1 MKPVRTVIGRDVEL
15 AALREFLS
23 SDSELP
29 AALILDG
36 EAGIGKTTLWHAGVE
51 IAQASHQILAA
62 QAAPSEAE
70 LPFASLSDLLGERAA
85 QVLPKLPLP
94 QRRALEVA
102 LLLTEPV
109 GPAPH
114 PRAIATAFLNV
125 VRLVAAK
132 APVLVAVDDL
142 QWIDSPSRRVLEFLV
157 RRLEGEPVALLI
169 ARRTERAE
177 SPPLGLVRAFP
188 EQRVTE
194 VRIGPLSLGALHEV
208 LRARLGLTFARP
220 TLRRIAEASGG
231 NPFFALEIARAVSSS
246 GRRVDAGEPLPI
258 PETLDDLISDRIA
271 GLPAET
277 REALLAAAL
286 AAAPTVEVVGAALPD
301 DPWERL
307 RPALDAGAIEIDRE
321 QIRFTHPL
329 LASATEVRADLGQR
343 REMHRRLATV
353 VSEPEARA
361 RHLALAAG
369 APDEAVASAIEQG
382 AARALARG
390 APDVAAVL
398 GESAARLT
406 PPEHADDGWRR
417 ILEAAHNHLHTGA
430 VERAQSLLEELLA
443 DAPAGA
449 LRAKALVRHARNRF
463 LQGGRPATVIGDLE
477 TALADAKEDVS
488 LQIEIERILALTH
501 QTAGDLASALQ
512 HSGAAVKLAERAGD
526 DPAHGAELAAHA
538 FMKFL
543 SGGGVDIELIE
554 RAVRLEAEHMP
565 EAFVRPI
572 WIYGLLLGWS
582 GELERARSLFA
593 RLQRESQQRGDEL
606 ELSFVMNHLARS
618 ELRAGDVARA
628 KGLAAELLDH
638 TRELRL
644 EGEQTYALATMSLVE
659 AHCGNAEAAREL
671 AEQGLALAE
680 RVGIEPT
687 RFELLAVVG
696 FLELSLGDAE
706 AAHRVLGPLVRALAA
721 AGFGEPAVFRVEP
734 DEIEALIA
742 LGRLEES
749 GAALDRL
756 AAHARAV
763 PSRWIA
769 AVVARSGGMLEGAHG
784 DVRGAVATLEDAH
797 ERAAALGEPFEL
809 ARTILALGSAQRR
822 AKRWADARNSLEE
835 AKQIFERVGAR
846 LWVER
851 AQEELARVP
860 GRRPR
865 GSRLTPTERRV
876 AQLVAEGRAN
886 KEVAAALFV
895 TVKAVE
901 ANLSRVYAKLGV
913 RSRTELA
920 HRFARE
926 TEPKV

>member
-62 QAAPSEAE
+62 QAASSEAE
-70 LPFASLSDLLGERAA
+70 FPFASLSDLLGERAA

-102 LLLTEPV
+102 LLLAEPV
-109 GPAPH
+109 EHAPH

-125 VRLVAAK
+125 VRLVAAE
-132 APVLVAVDDL
+132 APVLVALDDV

-157 RRLEGEPVALLI
+157 RRLEGEPVALLV

-177 SPPLGLVRAFP
+177 SPPLGLARAFP
-188 EQRVTE
+188 EKRLTE

-208 LRARLGLTFARP
+208 LRGRLGLTFARP

-246 GRRVDAGEPLPI
+246 GRRIDPGEPLPI

-286 AAAPTVEVVGAALPD
+286 AAAPTIEVVGAALPD

-329 LASATEVRADLGQR
+329 LASTTEVRADLGQR
-343 REMHRRLATV
+343 REMHRRLAAV
-353 VSEPEARA
+353 VSEPEERA

-382 AARALARG
+382 AARASARG
-390 APDVAAVL
+390 APDVAAAL
-398 GESAARLT
+398 EESAARLT
-406 PPEHADDGWRR
+406 PPQHADDGWRR
-417 ILEAAHNHLHTGA
+417 ILQAAHHHLHAGA
-430 VERAQSLLEELLA
+430 LERAQSLLEEVVA

-449 LRAKALVRHARNRF
+449 LRAKALARHARNRF
-463 LQGGRPATVIGDLE
+463 LQAGRPAMVIGDLE
-477 TALADAKEDVS
+477 TALADASKDAS
-488 LQIEIERILALTH
+488 LQIEIERALALTH
-501 QTAGDLASALQ
+501 QAAGDLASALQ
-512 HSGAAVKLAERAGD
+512 HSRAAVEIAERVGD
-526 DPAHGAELAAHA
+526 DPALAAELAAHA
-538 FMKFL
+538 FMKFVAGRGL
-543 SGGGVDIELIE
+543 DIELIE
-554 RAVRLEAEHMP
+554 RAVRLEAEHTP
-565 EAFVRPI
+565 EVFVRPV
-572 WIYGLLLGWS
+572 WIYGLLLEWS
-582 GELERARSLFA
+582 GEHERARSLFE

-606 ELSFVMNHLARS
+606 ELSFLMNHLARS

-628 KGLAAELLDH
+628 KVLAAELLEH
-638 TRELRL
+638 TLQLGL
-644 EGEQTYALATMSLVE
+644 EEEQTYALATMSLVE
-659 AHCGNAEAAREL
+659 AHCGNVEAAREL
-671 AEQGLALAE
+671 TEQGLALAE
-680 RVGIEPT
+680 RVGIETT
-687 RFELLAVVG
+687 RFELLAVIG
-696 FLELSLGDAE
+696 FLDLSLGEAE
-706 AAHRVLGPLVRALAA
+706 AAHRVLGPLVQALAA

-734 DEIEALIA
+734 DEIEALIT
-742 LGRLEES
+742 LGRLEQAR
-749 GAALDRL
+749 AALDRL
-756 AAHARAV
+756 VAHECAV

-784 DVRGAVATLEDAH
+784 DIRGAVATLEDAH

-865 GSRLTPTERRV
+865 GSRLTPTEQRV
-876 AQLVAEGRAN
+876 AELVAEGRAN

-920 HRFARE
+920 RRFARE